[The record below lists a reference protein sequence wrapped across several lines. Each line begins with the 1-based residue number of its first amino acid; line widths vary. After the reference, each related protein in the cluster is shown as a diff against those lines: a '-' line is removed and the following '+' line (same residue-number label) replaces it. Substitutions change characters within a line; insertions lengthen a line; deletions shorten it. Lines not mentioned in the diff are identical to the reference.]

1 MFSFFRRFWNGETES
16 VTTAALIV
24 GAASLISRL
33 VGVFRDRILAST
45 FGAADTLDAY
55 YAAFKIPD
63 FLYNLVILGA
73 LSAAFIPVFTE
84 YLESRQK
91 NEAWRLAERMLSVVS
106 AVMLAACAALF
117 FLAPVLV
124 PLTVP
129 GFEGEK
135 LAFTITLSRIMLVST
150 FFLALSGV
158 MGGILQATRRFV
170 AFSLAPVF
178 YNLGIIAGVVFF
190 VPNIGPAGLGWGV
203 ALGAFVHLAI
213 QASVALKL
221 GLERIPFPS
230 FRHQGVRRILRL
242 MAPRTMGLAVM
253 QVNLVVLLAI
263 ASTLAVGS
271 VAVFNLAMNLQSV
284 PVGIF
289 GISFA
294 VAAFPALSRA
304 AASKNAEKFR
314 GAFGAAA
321 RKIVFLV
328 LPATALMLLLR
339 AQIVRLILGQ
349 GKFDWDDTVRTAN
362 VLAIFAISLV
372 AQALVPLLARSF
384 YALQNTWTPLWIG
397 AIAEGTNIVLAL
409 LLVGPYGLNGLVF
422 AFTIAAWLSL
432 ILFWWR
438 LRASQGRLGTAEVWD
453 SFKRI
458 AAACFIMAGVALS
471 VRIAIGTIYPLRTF
485 WQVALQAG
493 ASAAAGLLAFWIICR
508 LLKSKELDEF
518 QRAFVRRF
526 WKRGMVLEGAEEAQG
541 R

>member
-1 MFSFFRRFWNGETES
+1 MFNFFRRFWNGETES

-84 YLESRQK
+84 YLESK
-91 NEAWRLAERMLSVVS
+91 NKSEAWRLAERMLSVVS

-117 FLAPVLV
+117 FLAPLLV

-135 LAFTITLSRIMLVST
+135 LALTVMLSRIMLIST
-150 FFLALSGV
+150 FFLALSAV

-178 YNLGIIAGVVFF
+178 YNLGIIAGVVLF
-190 VPNIGPAGLGWGV
+190 VPNVGPAGLGWGV
-203 ALGAFVHLAI
+203 ALGAFVHLAV
-213 QASVALKL
+213 QASVVLKL

-230 FRHQGVRRILRL
+230 FRHQGLRRILRL

-314 GAFGAAA
+314 AAFGAAA

-397 AIAEGTNIVLAL
+397 AIAEGTNIILAL

-438 LRASQGRLGTAEVWD
+438 LRASHGRLGTAEVWN

-458 AAACFIMAGVALS
+458 AVACFIMAGVALP

-508 LLKSKELDEF
+508 LLKSKELGEF

>member
-1 MFSFFRRFWNGETES
+1 MFNFFRRFWNGETES

-84 YLESRQK
+84 YLESK
-91 NEAWRLAERMLSVVS
+91 NKSEAWRLAERMLSVVS

-117 FLAPVLV
+117 FLAPLLV

-135 LAFTITLSRIMLVST
+135 LALTVMLSRIMLIST
-150 FFLALSGV
+150 FFLALSAV

-178 YNLGIIAGVVFF
+178 YNLGIIAGVVLF
-190 VPNIGPAGLGWGV
+190 VPNVGPAGLGWGV
-203 ALGAFVHLAI
+203 ALGAFVHLAV
-213 QASVALKL
+213 QASVVLKL

-230 FRHQGVRRILRL
+230 FRHQGLRRILRL

-294 VAAFPALSRA
+294 VAFRA
-304 AASKNAEKFR
+304 
-314 GAFGAAA
+314 AFGAAA

-397 AIAEGTNIVLAL
+397 AIAEGTNIILAL

-438 LRASQGRLGTAEVWD
+438 LRASHGRLGTAEVWN

-458 AAACFIMAGVALS
+458 AVACFIMAGVALP

-508 LLKSKELDEF
+508 LLKSKELGEF

>member
-1 MFSFFRRFWNGETES
+1 MFGFFKRFWNSETES

-24 GAASLISRL
+24 GVASLASRL

-84 YLESRQK
+84 YLESRDK
-91 NEAWRLAERMLSVVS
+91 REAWRLAERVLSVVG
-106 AVMLAACAALF
+106 AVMLVTCIALF
-117 FLAPVLV
+117 FLAPTLV
-124 PLTVP
+124 PFTVP
-129 GFEGEK
+129 GFDGAK
-135 LAFTITLSRIMLVST
+135 LAFTIQLSRIMLLST
-150 FFLALSGV
+150 FFLALSAV

-178 YNLGIIAGVVFF
+178 YNVGIIMGVVFF
-190 VPNIGPAGLGWGV
+190 VPNIGSVGLGWGV
-203 ALGAFVHLAI
+203 VLGAFMHLAV

-221 GLERIPFPS
+221 GLERMPVPS
-230 FRHQGVRRILRL
+230 FRCEGVRRILKL

-253 QVNLVVLLAI
+253 QVNLIVLLAL

-271 VAVFNLAMNLQSV
+271 VAVFNLAMNLQAV

-304 AASKNAEKFR
+304 ATARNKEKFR
-314 GAFGAAA
+314 SAFGSAA
-321 RKIVFLV
+321 RKIMFLV
-328 LPATALMLLLR
+328 LPATTLMLLLR

-349 GKFDWDDTVRTAN
+349 GKFDWDDTIRTAN
-362 VLAIFAISLV
+362 VLAIFAFSLL
-372 AQALVPLLARSF
+372 AQALVPLFARAF

-409 LLVGPYGLNGLVF
+409 LFVKPYGLSGLVF
-422 AFTIAAWLSL
+422 AFSVAAWLSL
-432 ILFWWR
+432 LLLWWR
-438 LRASQGRLGTAEVWD
+438 LRAKQGSLGTKGMWK
-453 SFKRI
+453 SFRTTFI
-458 AAACFIMAGVALS
+458 ACFIMVGVALP
-471 VRIAIGTIYPLRTF
+471 VRILIGTLYPLRTF
-485 WQVALQAG
+485 WQVALQFG
-493 ASAAAGLLAFWIICR
+493 AAMLMGLLAFWIVSW
-508 LLKSKELDEF
+508 LLKSRELQEF
-518 QRAFVRRF
+518 HEAFVKKF
-526 WKRGMVLEGAEEAQG
+526 WKRGELLEGAEEAQG